1 MNTAHIG
8 TFLSTKGGVGKTTS
22 LANFAALLA
31 DLGMRVLM
39 IDADHHPSLS
49 RYFRLSH
56 EAPAG
61 FSDMLRTGV
70 ISEQHISHIDLR
82 HPDPAI
88 QSQSLNGCLDLVY
101 SDMPPHIEPSIESW
115 LESTGDRWWRLRLI
129 LNTPFV
135 NERYD
140 VVLID
145 THGGAGAICQSAIF
159 ASHFLISPV
168 SPDILSSREFAS
180 GTLSLLQAI
189 SAGDRI
195 GLKVPPLHVLI
206 CKLSRT
212 RNARALAAQIRD
224 DYRHQGGSPLSNVSM
239 LQSVIPDQV
248 AFCDAASRRCPAH
261 WVDPSRAGLMMHR
274 LLWEIFPSC
283 EGWVAP
289 ACAGAFELGSS
300 GDEGTPSNA
309 EAGVAP

>member
-1 MNTAHIG
+1 MNGAVIG
-8 TFLSTKGGVGKTTS
+8 TFLSTKGGVGKTTT
-22 LANFAALLA
+22 LANFGALLT
-31 DLGMRVLM
+31 DLGMRVLL
-39 IDADHHPSLS
+39 IDADLQPSLS
-49 RYFRLSH
+49 RYYPLSF

-61 FSDMLRTGV
+61 FSDMLRAGL
-70 ISEQHISHIDLR
+70 ISDRHISHIDLR

-88 QSQSLNGCLDLVY
+88 QAESANGCLDLVY
-101 SDMPPHIEPSIESW
+101 SDIDQLEENLESW
-115 LESTGDRWWRLRLI
+115 LESTGDRWWRMKLI
-129 LNTPFV
+129 LSTPFI

-168 SPDILSSREFAS
+168 SPDIISSREFAT
-180 GTLSLLQAI
+180 GTMKLLATV

-212 RNARALAAQIRD
+212 RNAKTLAAQLRE
-224 DYRHQGGSPLSNVSM
+224 DYRHEGGRPLSNVSM
-239 LQSVIPDQV
+239 LAAHIPDQV
-248 AFCDAASRRCPAH
+248 AFCEAASARKPVH
-261 WVDPSRAGLMMHR
+261 WLDPVRAGVMMHK
-274 LLWEIFPSC
+274 LLWEVFPSC

-289 ACAGAFELGSS
+289 SCANIKDL
-300 GDEGTPSNA
+300 PA
-309 EAGVAP
+309 EASFSASTEAGGQP